1 MDKKIICVIANGYAE
16 EMMAAVLMDA
26 IRAELTKKHKQDETL
41 LVGGSLVSSGRWYQD
56 KRFATF
62 FSGGMSPSGGF
73 PTRSWK
79 GFFSDLF
86 SGVFGGPLK
95 LADFVKGWAE
105 NNLELVIVVGDF
117 LLLATAIPA
126 LKKKHVPCV
135 FIPTAKSD
143 HIQPHFKIEKKYIL
157 KYASQSF
164 PRDEITAQNFREFG
178 IHAEYLGNLM
188 QDLLDPAAVALTAE
202 EPIVAV
208 LPGSREESYGN
219 LGKILTVV
227 GQIGR
232 PIHWAFVQAAALDPQ
247 KVEETFLAK
256 RWRKQSASPGVGQK
270 TAQGQD
276 ILDGLYPKASWTN
289 GTQTIYIYPGSSFDN
304 VALGCCMGIS
314 LAGTVGDQIA
324 GLGKPILSFL
334 GTGPQTSKM
343 RMKEYEKL
351 LGEAFVY
358 EKSYPS
364 GVVNTLN
371 HMLADEEWRK
381 KLGAEGLKRMG
392 QAGGAAKIAKKI
404 SDLYL

>member
-26 IRAELTKKHKQDETL
+26 VRAELMKKGKQDETL

-62 FSGGMSPSGGF
+62 FSGGVSPSGGF

-86 SGVFGGPLK
+86 TGVFKGPFK

-117 LLLATAIPA
+117 LLLTTAIPA
-126 LKKKHVPCV
+126 LKKKHVPCI

-143 HIQPHFKIEKKYIL
+143 YIQAHFKIEKKYIL
-157 KYASQSF
+157 KYASRSF

-178 IHAEYLGNLM
+178 INAEYLGNLM
-188 QDLLDPAAVALTAE
+188 QDLLDPAATALTAK
-202 EPIVAV
+202 EPIVAL

-219 LGKILTVV
+219 LGKILAVV

-232 PIHWAFVQAAALDPQ
+232 PVHWAFVQAAALDSR
-247 KVEETFLAK
+247 KVEAIFLSK
-256 RWRKQSASPGVGQK
+256 KWRKQDVALAVQK
-270 TAQGQD
+270 SGSLLD
-276 ILDGLYPKASWTN
+276 IALEGPQPKSSWTN
-289 GTQTIYIYPGSSFDN
+289 GSQTIYVYPGSCFDS

-314 LAGTVGDQIA
+314 LAGSAGEQLA
-324 GLGKPILSFL
+324 GLGKPVLGFR
-334 GTGPQTSKM
+334 GTGPQSTDG
-343 RMKEYEKL
+343 RMKDNQKL
-351 LGEAFVY
+351 IGEAFIY

-364 GVVNTLN
+364 GAVNTLN
-371 HMLADEEWRK
+371 RMLADDKWRQ
-381 KLGAEGLKRMG
+381 KLGEEGLKRMG
-392 QAGGAAKIAKKI
+392 QPGGAAKIAQRI